1 MEVVIAVG
9 LFAVAVA
16 VMLALLPALT
26 RQNTDTS
33 DALVAQRLP
42 DALRIELRRVAGS
55 DFNAFAAAIP
65 VMTAPL
71 TNGLALVAARD
82 GNRLHTVSYQPLAA
96 GASIPPGEQYFFVE
110 TWRFNQPPL
119 AYDSAA
125 SVLVVYV
132 RVSWPCY
139 NPGAVAPT
147 ALADRDQF
155 TFLVSINR

>member
-9 LFAVAVA
+9 VFAVAVT

-26 RQNTDTS
+26 RQNTDTA

-42 DALRIELRRVAGS
+42 DALRVELRRVASS
-55 DFNAFAAAIP
+55 DFNALAAAIP

-71 TNGLALVAARD
+71 INGLALVAARD
-82 GNRLHTVSYQPLAA
+82 GNRLHTMSYQPPAA
-96 GASIPPGEQYFFVE
+96 GASIPPGEQYFLVE

-119 AYDSAA
+119 AYDRAA
-125 SVLVVYV
+125 SVLVVYA
-132 RVSWPCY
+132 RVSWPY
-139 NPGAVAPT
+139 SNSGSVAPT